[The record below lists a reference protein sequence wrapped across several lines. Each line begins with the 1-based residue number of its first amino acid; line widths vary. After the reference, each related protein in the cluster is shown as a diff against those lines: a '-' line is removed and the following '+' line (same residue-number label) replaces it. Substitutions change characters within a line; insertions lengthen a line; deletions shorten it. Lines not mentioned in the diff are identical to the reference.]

1 MSYRV
6 PNQTAV
12 EKETEL
18 GAWLRN
24 RGSVLVGYSGGVD
37 STYLAVIARETLGR
51 HGVLAV
57 LGRSA
62 SVPAEQ
68 ARTAEAIANA
78 NDIPLRLVDTE
89 EVQDPRYAANPVNR
103 CYFCKSVLWDV
114 LVPLAREHGIETVVD
129 GTNADDVGEYRPG
142 AKAARENGVQSPLA
156 DVGLTKDEIRF
167 LSRERGL
174 PTWSQP
180 SAPCLASRIPYG
192 TEVTTGRL
200 ALVERA
206 EAALRALGITGDLR
220 VRHHG
225 DVARIE
231 MEPALIDHWL
241 EPANAGQLVDA
252 LRSAGYRR
260 VTVDLRGFRSG
271 SLNVLEGVMAG

>member
-1 MSYRV
+1 MAFPTDRR
-6 PNQTAV
+6 TAKA
-12 EKETEL
+12 KESEL
-18 GAWLRN
+18 GAWLRQ

-37 STYLAVIARETLGR
+37 STYLAVIAREALGR
-51 HGVLAV
+51 HAVLAV

-68 ARTAEAIANA
+68 ARNAAAIADA
-78 NDIPLRLVDTE
+78 NDIPLRLVDTG

-192 TEVTTGRL
+192 TEVTTERL

-231 MEPALIDHWL
+231 MDPALIDQWL
-241 EPANAGQLVDA
+241 EPPNARQLVDA
-252 LRSAGYRR
+252 VRSAGYRR

-271 SLNVLEGVMAG
+271 SLNVLEGVVAG